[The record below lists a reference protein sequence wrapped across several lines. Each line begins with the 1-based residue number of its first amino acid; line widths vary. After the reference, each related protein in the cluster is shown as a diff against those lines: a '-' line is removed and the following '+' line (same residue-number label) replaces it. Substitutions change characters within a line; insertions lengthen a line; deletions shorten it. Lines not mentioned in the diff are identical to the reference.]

1 MLFRFRGDLPAGEV
15 EGLFLKLR
23 GLAEEVEGITGFRG
37 GAYCS
42 PEGLSR
48 GYTHGFVMTFASE
61 AARDAYLPHPA
72 HQRVVAALLPML
84 DGGIEG
90 ALAFDF
96 IDGRL

>member
-1 MLFRFRGDLPAGEV
+1 MLFRFRDDLPEAEV
-15 EGLFLKLR
+15 EGLFQQLH
-23 GLAEEVEGITGFRG
+23 GLAAEVEGITGFRG
-37 GAYCS
+37 GAYRS

-48 GYTHGFVMTFASE
+48 GYTHGIVMTFASE
-61 AARDAYLPHPA
+61 AARDAYLPHPS

-90 ALAFDF
+90 VVAFDF